1 MEAVMMAKQLLRL
14 VAAEFHH
21 VAAADTLLQ

>member
-14 VAAEFHH
+14 IATEFHY
-21 VAAADTLLQ
+21 VEAADTLPQ